1 MKIISTYIA
10 AIVSI
15 MLSSSLYADTYNT
28 STHIL
33 IIPAIQSGLATYS
46 DVSVDLGTD
55 YQVTA
60 VQASAASD
68 LPILTVDNY
77 DAFNNLLTIPLVSVG
92 DQIYQ
97 NVEVKLGRTFQ
108 VLSVGGCT
116 GVGCSAATPVNVAP
130 LIVDNG
136 PVSLLL
142 PGQLVG
148 STNVAFTTVTLC
160 QPGTSNCQN
169 IDHVLVDT
177 GSSGFRVISSQLAQ
191 NLNLPAVMSSG
202 KAVFECLQYV
212 SSFNWGSV
220 NMADVKIAG
229 EVASNVPI
237 QIINANSNNS
247 VPRSCSRNGGAA
259 TNTVDTFGAN
269 GILGIGNLPYDCGDV
284 CTTSPPIPAA
294 YYSCSVNTCQSIS
307 LPLAQQVPNPIA
319 RFSKD
324 NNGSIIQ
331 LPEVPFAG
339 ASNVQGVLIFGIGTQ
354 SNNELG
360 NAKVITLGTNTLDA
374 NYNAFT
380 TIYNGQKL
388 TGSFVDSGTSA
399 YYFSDSLL
407 GSCSGLGSGYACPKS
422 NLSLTATNQGLSSS
436 STVNFDVANADML
449 FNNNYN
455 ATAFSNLA
463 VQTAPGSSFDWGLPF
478 FYGRS
483 VFTGIQTSTSL
494 PYIAY

>member
-1 MKIISTYIA
+1 MKIIYSFMVAMALIA
-10 AIVSI
+10 TIP
-15 MLSSSLYADTYNT
+15 SLYADTFDVT
-28 STHIL
+28 SNRL
-33 IIPAIQSGLATYS
+33 MIPSVQYGLATYTN
-46 DVSVDLGTD
+46 VYVDLGSD

-60 VQASAASD
+60 VQASEVSNV
-68 LPILTVDNY
+68 PISTVDNF
-77 DAFNNLLTIPLVSVG
+77 DAANNLLTIPLVSVG
-92 DQIYQ
+92 SKMNQ

-108 VLSVGGCT
+108 VISVGGCS
-116 GVGCSAATPVNVAP
+116 GLGCSAATPDNVAP

-136 PVSLLL
+136 PISLLL

-160 QPGTSNCQN
+160 QPGTNNCQN

-177 GSSGFRVISSQLAQ
+177 GSSGFRVISSQLAP
-191 NLNLPAVMSSG
+191 NLNLPAVTNAG
-202 KAVFECLQYV
+202 ATVFECLQYV
-212 SSFNWGSV
+212 SSYNWGSV
-220 NMADVKIAG
+220 NRADIKIAG
-229 EVASNVPI
+229 ELASNIPI
-237 QIINANSNNS
+237 QIINASSNINI
-247 VPRSCSRNGGAA
+247 PRSCSRNGGVA
-259 TNTVDTFGAN
+259 TNTVDSFGAN
-269 GILGIGNLPYDCGDV
+269 GILGIGNLPYDCGAV
-284 CTTSPPIPAA
+284 CTTNPPIPAA
-294 YYSCSVNTCQSIS
+294 YYSCSGNTCQSIS
-307 LPLAQQVPNPIA
+307 LPLAQQVPNPIT
-319 RFSKD
+319 RFPKN

-331 LPEVPFAG
+331 LPAVSDIG

-354 SNNELG
+354 SNNGLG
-360 NAKVITLGTNTLDA
+360 SAKVITLDTNTLNA

-380 TIYNGQKL
+380 TIYNGHAL

-407 GSCSGLGSGYACPKS
+407 GSCSGLGSGYACPNS

-449 FNNNYN
+449 FNNDN

-463 VQTAPGSSFDWGLPF
+463 VRTAPGSSFDWGLPF

-483 VFTGIQTSTSL
+483 VYTGIQTTNSS